1 MSYAGI
7 KPGTNLVRPPPTCAA
22 SFPDLVHDNDPLQVR
37 FGATPWS
44 SVQSYVGFK
53 LDNVVM
59 KRYFTSRL
67 VLVNYYLVTGNLF
80 LKVAKEWDTQQVYGR
95 ANFGHV
101 STERKF
107 VASSQFVSVSKFI
120 EMAFKNTFWYIL
132 VKGQSERHLDY
143 VITSRHSLKQGALF
157 YELFWVF

>member
-80 LKVAKEWDTQQVYGR
+80 LKVAKEK
-95 ANFGHV
+95 
-101 STERKF
+101 SE
-107 VASSQFVSVSKFI
+107 
-120 EMAFKNTFWYIL
+120 IL
-132 VKGQSERHLDY
+132 NKYMVEQTLDMFLLKGNL
-143 VITSRHSLKQGALF
+143 
-157 YELFWVF
+157 